1 MFSAIQPCTNCF
13 PSKVNNNQSLLFDM
27 LPVPLANVPFHDNT
41 DAITRYFAKGFPL
54 HVAVH
59 EVSPVS
65 APPET
70 YTWPH
75 VHDDCDEVNII
86 ISQGDLLYRIQLGEE
101 EFTVS
106 NNSSIWI
113 PRGTVHSA
121 NVLQGSG
128 FFITIRLK

>member
-1 MFSAIQPCTNCF
+1 MPDVIHPCMNCSS
-13 PSKVNNNQSLLFDM
+13 PTMKKQSPLLFDM
-27 LPVPLANVPFHDNT
+27 LPIPLSNVPFHENT
-41 DAITRYFAKGFPL
+41 DAITRYFATGFPL

-59 EVSPVS
+59 EVSPVL

-86 ISQGDLLYRIQLGEE
+86 LSQGDLLYRIQLGEK
-101 EFTVS
+101 EFTVR

-113 PRGTVHSA
+113 PRGTVHAA

>member
-1 MFSAIQPCTNCF
+1 MISSIQPCTNCF
-13 PSKVNNNQSLLFDM
+13 PSAVDEHRPLLFDM
-27 LPVPLANVPFHDNT
+27 LPVPLNNVPFHNNT
-41 DAITRYFAKGFPL
+41 DAITRYFANGFPL

-59 EVSPVS
+59 EVSPVL

-75 VHDDCDEVNII
+75 VHEDCDEVNII

-113 PRGTVHSA
+113 PRGMVHSA